1 MKNFSKREKEMKM
14 TFEEANEHKKA
25 LLLEVEILKDR
36 YEPTGT
42 GSLHTATHVLE
53 WRIKEIDEAFMAK
66 SFAEG

>member
-1 MKNFSKREKEMKM
+1 MKM
-14 TFEEANEHKKA
+14 TFEEANEHRKA

-53 WRIKEIDEAFMAK
+53 WRINEIDEAFMVKA
-66 SFAEG
+66 FAEG